1 SYNAAPPFAA
11 KNFLVEEINNLSAE
25 KLKQVC
31 EECSISTKQRSAD
44 FLRGRLLALYASIT
58 VGNSPCHK
66 FTHVEGHS
74 GGFYRIVCPHSCTV
88 ASKFLLLQESVRD
101 AADLYLSLKYPPPL
115 LICDTPCTLARHI
128 DQRCPDVAEQ
138 LWGDNVG
145 CFQKPVIGK
154 SPIKVSALVDNVYP
168 IHHLVNYYFE
178 HA

>member
-1 SYNAAPPFAA
+1 MSLILLLSCSFLHVILIL
-11 KNFLVEEINNLSAE
+11 NFCL
-25 KLKQVC
+25 Q
-31 EECSISTKQRSAD
+31 
-44 FLRGRLLALYASIT
+44 
-58 VGNSPCHK
+58 
-66 FTHVEGHS
+66 
-74 GGFYRIVCPHSCTV
+74 CTV

-178 HA
+178 RAYCSLAFQNRLSTAMFWHKFAGNGLKLELYNPSSVLLVQLIIF

>member
-1 SYNAAPPFAA
+1 MCHLHYCLVVHSYNLILIL
-11 KNFLVEEINNLSAE
+11 N
-25 KLKQVC
+25 VC
-31 EECSISTKQRSAD
+31 LQ
-44 FLRGRLLALYASIT
+44 
-58 VGNSPCHK
+58 
-66 FTHVEGHS
+66 
-74 GGFYRIVCPHSCTV
+74 CTV

-178 HA
+178 HTYCSLAFQNRLSTAM